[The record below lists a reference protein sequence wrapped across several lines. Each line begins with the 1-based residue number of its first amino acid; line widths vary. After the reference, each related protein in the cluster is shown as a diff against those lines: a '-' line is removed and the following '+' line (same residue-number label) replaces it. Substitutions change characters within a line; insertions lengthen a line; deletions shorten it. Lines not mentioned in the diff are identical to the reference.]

1 MNTNGV
7 FFTAQAAGQQM
18 ARFGRGGSI
27 IIVASIAGSIAA
39 QVLLLPPQVDCKDLR
54 AHFQGFRMVAYN
66 SSKSAILQM
75 ARSMAC
81 ELGGKKIRV
90 NTLSHRLVEAFFDKQ
105 PELLNE
111 CSRMNPLGRIARP
124 DELRG
129 VVTWLA
135 SDASTF
141 CNVNVQYYCRWW
153 TTRMVEMCN
162 FERYHRNPRNKWR
175 KLYDI
180 V

>member
-1 MNTNGV
+1 ML
-7 FFTAQAAGQQM
+7 
-18 ARFGRGGSI
+18 I
-27 IIVASIAGSIAA
+27 
-39 QVLLLPPQVDCKDLR
+39 PPEVDCHDLR

-66 SSKSAILQM
+66 SSKSAVLQM
-75 ARSMAC
+75 ARCMAC

-90 NTLSHRLVEAFFDKQ
+90 NTLSPGVIRTQLAEAFFDKR
-105 PELLNE
+105 PEMLNE

-141 CNVNVQYYCRWW
+141 CTGSN
-153 TTRMVEMCN
+153 
-162 FERYHRNPRNKWR
+162 
-175 KLYDI
+175 I
-180 V
+180 VVDGGQRAW